1 MLFRSDGTVRYS
13 NGDPVTVG
21 EVTVTQQYRG
31 FSQTFTSSLD
41 GDGTYRI
48 EALPGEA
55 QVAVRAGMLRDART
69 VELSTSGPRT
79 EDFTVIG
86 PRTYD
91 VELRLL
97 TSSGGMHTETG
108 PIPLDWRTVVNLGVN
123 PRVTGDRKST
133 RLNSSHS
140 CA

>member
-79 EDFTVIG
+79 EDFTVRSEERRVG
-86 PRTYD
+86 
-91 VELRLL
+91 
-97 TSSGGMHTETG
+97 TECVSTCRSRG
-108 PIPLDWRTVVNLGVN
+108 A
-123 PRVTGDRKST
+123 RK
-133 RLNSSHS
+133 
-140 CA
+140 